1 MEEIDKLIRDSYRAT
16 PKGKK
21 VSKDYYNSLPYGKRK
36 STFKHDPDSPKSKKA
51 SK

>member
-1 MEEIDKLIRDSYRAT
+1 MEEIDKFIKDCYRST

-36 STFKHDPDSPKSKKA
+36 STFKHDPDSSKSKKN